1 MKSQFSHNTRS
12 AKIIQKEINIV
23 GIIKKKEEIR
33 KVIEPKT
40 ETVNYVCHATLHDD
54 FGSIPITLW
63 KYDVLRVSNFDEIT
77 ITNGYSYV
85 FQGEIRISAGYEGTL
100 TTKKT
105 WGKNHYQSNER
116 TQKPQS
122 YYQNQ
127 PQESKENRSNVTY
140 DGELRLLNFRKR
152 PDYTPETKFSKKR
165 FRLTDASLDNL
176 CHEFAMNRTPEQS
189 NKEFFG
195 FMSILNGFFVSE
207 FADRKKDDENEQ

>member
-100 TTKKT
+100 TTKQYAKISGVSRGTVYTRFEEMDKLGITQCAKKSGKT
-105 WGKNHYQSNER
+105 
-116 TQKPQS
+116 KPF
-122 YYQNQ
+122 
-127 PQESKENRSNVTY
+127 EAVTLK
-140 DGELRLLNFRKR
+140 DEW
-152 PDYTPETKFSKKR
+152 
-165 FRLTDASLDNL
+165 
-176 CHEFAMNRTPEQS
+176 EFLKHMTN
-189 NKEFFG
+189 
-195 FMSILNGFFVSE
+195 
-207 FADRKKDDENEQ
+207 